1 MSFFLKILSISNS
14 SSSLTI
20 CDKDCRSIICWEE
33 RAFMTADWS
42 MTEWNTLWISDSVFR
57 QKKCELIF
65 LTMMYLTFFT
75 LNFLYEWFICMF
87 FKFSQ
92 TLSSFLKLY
101 DCCLFQFTVFFC
113 ICWVTVIVICA
124 HSVTSF
130 IFYMIWSA
138 FFTEL
143 LTDHTSF
150 NFSNSCRDFIWYSWN
165 KKKKLTSVKMKSW
178 LFMTSSVMRSRFA
191 QLFWL

>member
-1 MSFFLKILSISNS
+1 
-14 SSSLTI
+14 
-20 CDKDCRSIICWEE
+20 
-33 RAFMTADWS
+33 MTADWS
-42 MTEWNTLWISDSVFR
+42 MTEWNTLWILSNVFR

-75 LNFLYEWFICMF
+75 SNFLHKQSVHMF

-92 TLSSFLKLY
+92 ILSSFLKLY

-130 IFYMIWSA
+130 IFCIIWSA
-138 FFTEL
+138 FCTEL
-143 LTDHTSF
+143 LTDHTGF
-150 NFSNSCRDFIWYSWN
+150 NFSSSCKSFMWYSWD
-165 KKKKLTSVKMKSW
+165 KKKRLTSVETKSW
-178 LFMTSSVMRSRFA
+178 LFITSSVMRNRLA